1 MKLLNFELDLLQQT
15 MPEGVKCTSLGGG
28 LILWIEIPQ
37 TVSLEKLSAA
47 LQVRNVRIMISD
59 PAFMASPHLHGFRV
73 CHSSLKPQKM
83 RQRLEIL
90 GEELRKLL

>member
-1 MKLLNFELDLLQQT
+1 
-15 MPEGVKCTSLGGG
+15 
-28 LILWIEIPQ
+28 
-37 TVSLEKLSAA
+37 LSAA

-73 CHSSLKPQKM
+73 CHSSLKPQTM